1 MSRIETDVLILGAG
15 IAGLVVAL
23 SARGRRVCILTPDND
38 TASDL
43 AQGGIAAAVGVDD
56 TPELHLNDT
65 LFAGQHRNSLAAARL
80 VCREAAKAVEYLE
93 SNGVSFA
100 RAQGQRSLHKE
111 AAHSRARVLHVGGD
125 STGSAIMQ
133 ALRRRIAESPHI
145 ESLVPARATR
155 LSYGV
160 DGVCGV
166 HAQTEDG
173 RVITV
178 QARDVVI
185 ATGGTGGLYSR
196 TTNPSRACGDGVAM
210 ALAAGARTDALEF
223 VQFHPTA
230 LEVDARPL
238 PLMTEALRG
247 AGATLVDESG
257 ASIMRDVDE
266 LGDLAPRD
274 VVARAVYARQSE
286 GRRVWLDA
294 TRLEQDVSEAFPSA
308 FRLCRAHGIDP
319 RREPIPVTPA
329 AHYHMGGIA
338 VDLEGRAS
346 LPRLWAVGEAACT
359 GMHGANRLAS
369 NSLLESVVFG
379 RRVGRALGRKRSVA
393 CPVLSALHAEPL
405 ESFDDARERD
415 LREVMWRCMGVVRN
429 ASRLAEGLTF
439 VARMRERTSTTAVLQ
454 LSRLLLVEQMMLAA
468 ARRTTSCGAHS
479 RSDAGPRLNHVAS
492 RRRTISLPRKSRSP
506 DLDQRRRGTV
516 YQY

>member
-15 IAGLVVAL
+15 IAGLVTAL

-43 AQGGIAAAVGVDD
+43 AQGGIAAAVGADD
-56 TPELHLNDT
+56 TPEIHLHDT

-80 VCREAAKAVEYLE
+80 VCREALKAVDYLE
-93 SNGVSFA
+93 SCGVSFE
-100 RAQGQRSLHKE
+100 RTQGVRSLHKE

-125 STGSAIMQ
+125 STGSAIMH

-155 LSYGV
+155 LLYGV

-166 HAQTEDG
+166 HAQTDDG
-173 RVITV
+173 RVVTV
-178 QARDVVI
+178 EARDVVI
-185 ATGGTGGLYSR
+185 ATGGIGGLYSR
-196 TTNPSRACGDGVAM
+196 TTNPPSACGDGVAM
-210 ALAAGARTDALEF
+210 ALAAGARSDALEF

-230 LEVDARPL
+230 LDVDARPL

-247 AGATLVDESG
+247 AGATLVDECG
-257 ASIMRDVDE
+257 ESIMRDVDE

-274 VVARAVYARQSE
+274 VVARAVYARQSQ

-294 TRLEQDVSEAFPSA
+294 TRLEEDVSTAFPSA

-346 LPRLWAVGEAACT
+346 LPHLWVVGEAACT
-359 GMHGANRLAS
+359 GLHGANRLAS
-369 NSLLESVVFG
+369 NSLLEAVVFG
-379 RRVGRALGRKRSVA
+379 RRVGRALGRQRGEA
-393 CPVLSALHAEPL
+393 CHVLPAHHAESIEP
-405 ESFDDARERD
+405 FDETCMRE
-415 LREVMWRCMGVVRN
+415 LREVMWRCMGVSRN

-439 VARMRERTSTTAVLQ
+439 VARLRERTPVTAVLQ

-468 ARRTTSCGAHS
+468 ARRTTSCGAHF
-479 RSDAGPRLNHVAS
+479 RSDAGPRVDHVS
-492 RRRTISLPRKSRSP
+492 LRRHAISLPRESRSL
-506 DLDQRRRGTV
+506 DLDQRERRTAHR
-516 YQY
+516 Y